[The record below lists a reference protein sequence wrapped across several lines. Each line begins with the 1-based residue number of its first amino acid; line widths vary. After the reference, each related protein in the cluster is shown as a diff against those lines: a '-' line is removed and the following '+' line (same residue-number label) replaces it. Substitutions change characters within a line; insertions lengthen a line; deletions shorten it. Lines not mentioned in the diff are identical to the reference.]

1 MAGERILFC
10 DEIENVITLLNKA
23 LNSEQGDLCV
33 ETIRKKISDLTD
45 KSNSVREGLNICS
58 GMADVLHK
66 QYNTNETQEILKL
79 IRDKY
84 NELGFD
90 FYDKEANISTP
101 RW

>member
-45 KSNSVREGLNICS
+45 KSNSVREGLYICC
-58 GMADVLHK
+58 GMAEVLHK
-66 QYNTNETQEILKL
+66 QYNTAESMVILDL
-79 IRDKY
+79 IKAKY

-90 FYDKEANISTP
+90 FYDKEANIATP